1 MSHAWNISII
11 VMPIAHYFEVRKA
24 FINISLIQEKKGKK
38 KYHNYSNFILGL
50 HNPLMHHL
58 LCGRTEPSF

>member
-38 KYHNYSNFILGL
+38 KYRGTIITATLY
-50 HNPLMHHL
+50 
-58 LCGRTEPSF
+58 